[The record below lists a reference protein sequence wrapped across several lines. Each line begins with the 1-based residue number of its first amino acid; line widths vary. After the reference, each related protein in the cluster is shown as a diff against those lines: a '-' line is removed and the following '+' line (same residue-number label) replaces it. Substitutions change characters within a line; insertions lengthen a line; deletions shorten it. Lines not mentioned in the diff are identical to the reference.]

1 MTKSFSK
8 VLQRGL
14 RIELSGLLI
23 VLSSLPS
30 VFQIAYLSENG
41 LVKP

>member
-14 RIELSGLLI
+14 WIELFWLLI
-23 VLSSLPS
+23 VLSTLPS
-30 VFQIAYLSENG
+30 MFQIAYLSENG